1 MRITDDRL
9 KNAVQLVKYDNYN
22 ALIPILNSRT
32 VSVIGNHI
40 PIVYA
45 KRSDANNR
53 NEYCLQQPFTTTTN
67 FIYQSCIVENE
78 NIPHHLIDDFRLHH
92 TFRFSVG
99 CRVMLLANISVLRGL
114 VNGAIGIIHS
124 VELHPLFQSQ

>member
-9 KNAVQLVKYDNYN
+9 KNAAQLVKYDNYN

-45 KRSDANNR
+45 KRSDANSR
-53 NEYCLQQPFTTTTN
+53 NEFVYSSILQQQPILYT
-67 FIYQSCIVENE
+67 S
-78 NIPHHLIDDFRLHH
+78 
-92 TFRFSVG
+92 
-99 CRVMLLANISVLRGL
+99 L
-114 VNGAIGIIHS
+114 V
-124 VELHPLFQSQ
+124 